1 MTRSLRLKLVMFMAL
16 LLIAAMFVVGS
27 FLINGVKSFYAD
39 SFFDQMG
46 KVFTQEYIYQLDEA
60 SASGPQRVKELLMS
74 TSNLGINLS
83 SRNAYVLSASGEV
96 LAGSDETES
105 VEISRNILI
114 AMDDGQVGQRH
125 NIILSQ
131 MDVAIPV
138 GSGENACIV
147 YILDN
152 GEAETRLSGE
162 VMVIII
168 DIFAVSKVLKQ
179 NL

>member
-60 SASGPQRVKELLMS
+60 SASGPQRVKEMLMS

-83 SRNAYVLSASGEV
+83 SRNAYVLSTSGEV
-96 LAGSDETES
+96 LAGSDEAES

-114 AMDDGQVGQRH
+114 AMTSFFLFVCG
-125 NIILSQ
+125 
-131 MDVAIPV
+131 
-138 GSGENACIV
+138 
-147 YILDN
+147 
-152 GEAETRLSGE
+152 
-162 VMVIII
+162 
-168 DIFAVSKVLKQ
+168 
-179 NL
+179 